1 MYRLLKIFALLI
13 AYTTS
18 CSAQDFIS
26 YDRDCDENNRHKM
39 FNALSLAFGE
49 DSICYVLSNAH
60 LTGITVYLDSLGS
73 VVDVKVRN
81 RKDDIDNEYIN
92 KRLLWAIHRNNY
104 FFPLCHEVPP
114 IMDENLDTEGYKKRI
129 CKIKEN
135 DIADMKRKRGNLI
148 PISIVLNN

>member
-49 DSICYVLSNAH
+49 D
-60 LTGITVYLDSLGS
+60 
-73 VVDVKVRN
+73 
-81 RKDDIDNEYIN
+81 
-92 KRLLWAIHRNNY
+92 
-104 FFPLCHEVPP
+104 
-114 IMDENLDTEGYKKRI
+114 
-129 CKIKEN
+129 
-135 DIADMKRKRGNLI
+135 
-148 PISIVLNN
+148 